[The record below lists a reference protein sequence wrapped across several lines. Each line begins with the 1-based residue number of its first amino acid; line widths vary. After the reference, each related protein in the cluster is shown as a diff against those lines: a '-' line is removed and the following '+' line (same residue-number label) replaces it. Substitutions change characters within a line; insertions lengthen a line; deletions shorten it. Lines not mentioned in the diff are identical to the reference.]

1 MKDTTKHT
9 TLKDSHY
16 LTVTPDERKD
26 THQLSIGYNIGTGDE
41 YRKTDRAQVDI
52 WICGKPVF
60 TGTFEDLQSTIKAGH
75 QMEQEGI
82 IINGYK
88 IKYNGFWSLY
98 QANHIESIEI
108 GQANFDSLQDAIN
121 YAANG

>member
-1 MKDTTKHT
+1 MKDNVKHT
-9 TLKDSHY
+9 TLKDGHF
-16 LTVTPDERKD
+16 LTVTPDGRKD
-26 THQLSIGYNIGTGDE
+26 RHQLAITFNTGTGDN
-41 YRKTDRAQVDI
+41 YGPTDRAQVDI
-52 WICGKPVF
+52 WIAGAQVF
-60 TGTFEDLQSTIKAGH
+60 TGTFEDLQSTIKAGK

-88 IKYNGFWSLY
+88 IKYNGYWSLY

-121 YAANG
+121 YATNG